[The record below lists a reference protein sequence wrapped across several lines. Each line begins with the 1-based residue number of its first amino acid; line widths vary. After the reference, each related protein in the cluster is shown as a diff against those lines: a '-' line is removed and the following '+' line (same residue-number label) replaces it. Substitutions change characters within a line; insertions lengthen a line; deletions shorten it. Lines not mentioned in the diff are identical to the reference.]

1 MPHPYFDISKP
12 IVLGHRGAAG
22 VAPEN
27 TLVAFERGLEL
38 GAQVIESDVHLTR
51 DGVPVL
57 IHDESVDRTTD
68 GRGPVAERSLA
79 ELHELDAGVH
89 FTPDEGASY
98 PFRNQGL
105 RIPALEKAFELFPAA
120 RFNLEIKGTEPKLVS
135 AVAELVRSRDRE
147 ELTLLTAGEDAV
159 MANIR
164 AELDRS
170 GATPALGA
178 SLSDILEFIRAAQ
191 QAEAPASDS
200 MALQIPAQFG
210 GRPLITT
217 ELLEHC
223 HAHGVQVHVW
233 TINLESEI
241 EALLDLG
248 VDGIVTDFPGRMAK
262 LVARRR
268 GR

>member
-27 TLVAFERGLEL
+27 TLLAFERGLEL

-57 IHDESVDRTTD
+57 IHDETVDRTTD
-68 GRGPVAERSLA
+68 GRGPVAELSLV
-79 ELHELDAGVH
+79 ELRELDAGAH
-89 FTPDEGASY
+89 FTTDECANF
-98 PFRNQGL
+98 PFRNQGI
-105 RIPALEKAFELFPAA
+105 RVPSLEEAFELLPAA
-120 RFNLEIKGTEPKLVS
+120 RFNLEIKGAEPKLVTE
-135 AVAELVRSRDRE
+135 VVELVRSRDRE
-147 ELTLLTAGEDAV
+147 ALTLLTAGEDAV
-159 MANIR
+159 MASIR
-164 AELDRS
+164 AELERT

-178 SLSDILEFIRAAQ
+178 SVSDILEFIRSAPRAQ
-191 QAEAPASDS
+191 APASDS
-200 MALQIPAQFG
+200 MALQIPTEFG
-210 GRPLITT
+210 GRPLITSQ
-217 ELLEHC
+217 LLEHC
-223 HAHGVQVHVW
+223 HAHGVQVHAW

-268 GR
+268 GE